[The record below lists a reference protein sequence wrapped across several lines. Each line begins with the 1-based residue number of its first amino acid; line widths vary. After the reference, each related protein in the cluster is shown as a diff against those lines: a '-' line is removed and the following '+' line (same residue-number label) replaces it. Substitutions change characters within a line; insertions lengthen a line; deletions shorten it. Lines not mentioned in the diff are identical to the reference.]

1 MFLFENIPF
10 VMLCHS
16 DKFQLNGNFSFHFM
30 IINVIWRFFF
40 TRYKKLQVE
49 KCGINKR
56 QLIRWLLL
64 FRIQYGSQRLGL
76 LL

>member
-1 MFLFENIPF
+1 MFLFEKIPF
-10 VMLCHS
+10 GMLCHS

-49 KCGINKR
+49 KCGIIKC
-56 QLIRWLLL
+56 
-64 FRIQYGSQRLGL
+64 YY
-76 LL
+76 

>member
-1 MFLFENIPF
+1 MFLFEKIPF

-30 IINVIWRFFF
+30 IINVIWRFF